1 MSDVVDEFS
10 TLDGVCERMSD
21 WKRMD
26 PASYQDAFAPICL
39 PKIVSPLVRLQ
50 LLFWNPL
57 TVSDQSSVE
66 GMPWFRILALYG
78 SVDEAS
84 DEPPEGD
91 EGDKKGIEVDPDR
104 KLLSSVIEKVVVV
117 KITR

>member
-1 MSDVVDEFS
+1 MSDIVDEFS

-21 WKRMD
+21 WKRIN

-50 LLFWNPL
+50 LLLWNPL
-57 TVSDQSSVE
+57 IISDQSSVE
-66 GMPWFRILALYG
+66 GMTWFRILALYG
-78 SVDEAS
+78 SEEAS
-84 DEPPEGD
+84 DEPEK
-91 EGDKKGIEVDPDR
+91 GDKKEIEVDPER

>member
-1 MSDVVDEFS
+1 M
-10 TLDGVCERMSD
+10 TR
-21 WKRMD
+21 

-57 TVSDQSSVE
+57 TISDQSSVE

-78 SVDEAS
+78 SMDEAS
-84 DEPPEGD
+84 EESEGG

>member
-1 MSDVVDEFS
+1 MIVKSQQNRIELV
-10 TLDGVCERMSD
+10 TR
-21 WKRMD
+21 

-84 DEPPEGD
+84 DQPEGGGD